1 MTAKIPQSV
10 TIGGR
15 ELTIRVDTELDSWG
29 EYHADARQI
38 VLAYK
43 STITE
48 STLIETL
55 RHEMVHAAL
64 DIGGISHLKNYEEE
78 AIVRCL
84 DSIFHPA
91 WETVRETLIG

>member
-10 TIGGR
+10 EIGGR
-15 ELTIRVDTELDSWG
+15 VITIRIDAELDSWG
-29 EYHADARQI
+29 EYHSDLRQI

-43 STITE
+43 STL
-48 STLIETL
+48 SDALLVETL

-78 AIVRCL
+78 SIVRCL

-91 WETVRETLIG
+91 WETVRESLIG